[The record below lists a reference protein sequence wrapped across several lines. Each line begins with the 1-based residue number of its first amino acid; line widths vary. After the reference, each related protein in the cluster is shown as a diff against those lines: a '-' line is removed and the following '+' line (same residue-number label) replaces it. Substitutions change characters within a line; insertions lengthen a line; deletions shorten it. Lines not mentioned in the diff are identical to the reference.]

1 MRVLVIDVGA
11 GTTDIL
17 LWDSAAHGENQ
28 THLIVPSATR
38 VVAAEIAEATDR
50 RVPVFFAG
58 PLMGGGAST
67 LAMKHHVAQ
76 GLAFC
81 ATPSAAQTFDDD
93 MEVVSGWGVTIVDE
107 DAADAASPGGAA
119 RSSGKAM
126 SRGAALPPGAVLVR
140 SGDVRFDQLRD
151 ALALV
156 GEPAA
161 LDGCALAVQDHGQ
174 APSGVSD
181 RVFRFQNLTVALA
194 RSARLKDLFYR
205 SASIPAYLTRVRA
218 AAECVA
224 TVADLPLVL
233 GDTGPSALWGA
244 SLAARTSPCLAVNF
258 GNGHTLMSL
267 VNGDRIDGLFEHHTA
282 MLGPDKMLSYMRRFA
297 AGELK
302 GEEVLA
308 DGGHGALPVSAPFV
322 LEGVEVVV
330 TGPRRGR
337 FVSMDLRQTEASLHG
352 DMMLTGC
359 YGLLQGFLANMERS
373 LPQ

>member
-17 LWDSAAHGENQ
+17 LWDKAAQGENQ

-38 VVAAEIAEATDR
+38 VVAAEIADATAR
-50 RVPVFFAG
+50 GAPVLFEG

-67 LAMKHHVAQ
+67 LAMKRHVAQ
-76 GLAFC
+76 GLAFY

-93 MEVVSGWGVTIVDE
+93 MDVVSGWGVTIVE
-107 DAADAASPGGAA
+107 ADAAAAPSHGAAKPGGAV
-119 RSSGKAM
+119 
-126 SRGAALPPGAVLVR
+126 PVR
-140 SGDVRFDQLRD
+140 SGDIRFDQLRE

-161 LDGCALAVQDHGQ
+161 LDGCAVAVQDHGQ
-174 APSGVSD
+174 APAGVSD

-194 RSARLKDLFYR
+194 RSAHLKDLFYR
-205 SASIPAYLTRVRA
+205 PASVPAHLTRVRA

-224 TVADLPLVL
+224 MTADLPLVL

-244 SLAARTSPCLAVNF
+244 SLAARTAPCLAVNF

-267 VNGDRIDGLFEHHTA
+267 VDGDRMDGLFEHHTA
-282 MLGPDKMLSYMRRFA
+282 MLDPGKMLSYMRRFA
-297 AGELK
+297 AGEPM
-302 GEEVLA
+302 GDDVLA
-308 DGGHGALPVSAPFV
+308 DGGHGVLPVSTPFG
-322 LEGVEVVV
+322 LEDVEVVV

-337 FVSMDLRQTEASLHG
+337 FASMDLRQTEASLHG

-359 YGLLQGFLANMERS
+359 YGLLQGFLTNSEGFI
-373 LPQ
+373 PE

>member
-1 MRVLVIDVGA
+1 
-11 GTTDIL
+11 
-17 LWDSAAHGENQ
+17 
-28 THLIVPSATR
+28 
-38 VVAAEIAEATDR
+38 
-50 RVPVFFAG
+50 
-58 PLMGGGAST
+58 
-67 LAMKHHVAQ
+67 MKHHVAQ
-76 GLAFC
+76 GLAFY

-93 MEVVSGWGVTIVDE
+93 REVVSGWGVTIVDE
-107 DAADAASPGGAA
+107 DAAAASPAGAA
-119 RSSGKAM
+119 RSSGKAT

-194 RSARLKDLFYR
+194 RSACLKDLFYR
-205 SASIPAYLTRVRA
+205 PASIPAYLTRVRA

-224 TVADLPLVL
+224 RVADLPLVL

-282 MLGPDKMLSYMRRFA
+282 MLDPDKMLSYMRRFA
-297 AGELK
+297 AGELE

-308 DGGHGALPVSAPFV
+308 DGGHGALPVSAPFA

-337 FVSMDLRQTEASLHG
+337 FASMDLRQTEASLHG

-359 YGLLQGFLANMERS
+359 YGLLQGFLANMEGS
-373 LPQ
+373 LPE